1 MEVSGKS
8 FKIKHNL
15 DKPSIKSNISL
26 TSKIAKD
33 EYNWS
38 PKVDIDE
45 GIRKPWIGIENI
57 TNALLEKTSH
67 EFFLHQKHLYV

>member
-1 MEVSGKS
+1 MPINELVKKIMEVSGKS

-45 GIRKPWIGIENI
+45 GIRKTLDWYR
-57 TNALLEKTSH
+57 
-67 EFFLHQKHLYV
+67 KHY